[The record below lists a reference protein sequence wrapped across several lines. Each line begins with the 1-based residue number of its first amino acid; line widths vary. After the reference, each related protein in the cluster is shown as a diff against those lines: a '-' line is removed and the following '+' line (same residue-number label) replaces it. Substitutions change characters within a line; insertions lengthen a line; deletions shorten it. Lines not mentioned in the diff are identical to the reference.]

1 MVKGNEIDTAPKNLA
16 NTRLRW
22 LPTANTSLEL
32 EWLHMGDYY
41 LDPANEHKYEGHDL
55 WQLRGA
61 LQLNSHINLFA
72 RIENLTD
79 EKYASRAD
87 YAFGSY
93 RFFGGQ
99 PRAVHFGVSANF

>member
-1 MVKGNEIDTAPKNLA
+1 
-16 NTRLRW
+16 
-22 LPTANTSLEL
+22 
-32 EWLHMGDYY
+32 
-41 LDPANEHKYEGHDL
+41 L

-61 LQLNSHINLFA
+61 INLNSDVDLFA

-99 PRAVHFGVSANF
+99 PRAIHVGVNVNF

>member
-1 MVKGNEIDTAPKNLA
+1 
-16 NTRLRW
+16 
-22 LPTANTSLEL
+22 
-32 EWLHMGDYY
+32 
-41 LDPANEHKYEGHDL
+41 HDL
-55 WQLRGA
+55 LQLRGSMA
-61 LQLNSHINLFA
+61 LNNNTRLFA

-99 PRAVHFGVSANF
+99 PRVLHLGASISF

>member
-1 MVKGNEIDTAPKNLA
+1 
-16 NTRLRW
+16 
-22 LPTANTSLEL
+22 
-32 EWLHMGDYY
+32 
-41 LDPANEHKYEGHDL
+41 ANEHKYKGHHL

-61 LQLNSHINLFA
+61 MQINSHVNVFA

-99 PRAVHFGVSANF
+99 PRSIHFGVNVNF